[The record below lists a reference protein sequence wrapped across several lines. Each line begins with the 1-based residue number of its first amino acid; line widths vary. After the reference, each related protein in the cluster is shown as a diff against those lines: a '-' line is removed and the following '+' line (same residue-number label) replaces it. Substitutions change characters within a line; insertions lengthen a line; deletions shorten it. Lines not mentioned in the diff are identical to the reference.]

1 MPDISHNQSAAI
13 PPLEMSEQIASG
25 SRIDDVTD
33 QAIPFSEP
41 GTFGNFLL
49 PEHSDALIPS
59 TSDYAHS
66 LMPTTQSK
74 RQLSRSIPTHGHDS
88 LMNTNTPTR
97 LAVTQPQNQS
107 IQTASESQYQPVN
120 HDLQAIPH
128 QNASPGLSFLIS
140 NDFDWLQSNDM
151 DHMLNWDLDHG
162 IWDSNHG
169 PVSGIVDEMDVPESR
184 EALIDVDALVQH
196 DSLGL

>member
-1 MPDISHNQSAAI
+1 MPDISHNRSAAI
-13 PPLEMSEQIASG
+13 PPLEMSEHVASG

-66 LMPTTQSK
+66 LMPTTQSE

-97 LAVTQPQNQS
+97 LAATQPQNQS

-120 HDLQAIPH
+120 HDLQTIPH

-140 NDFDWLQSNDM
+140 NDFDWLQSSDPQNSM
-151 DHMLNWDLDHG
+151 DHMLDWDLDHG
-162 IWDSNHG
+162 IWDLNHG
-169 PVSGIVDEMDVPESR
+169 PVSGIVDELDVPETW
-184 EALIDVDALVQH
+184 EVPATMLGCADA
-196 DSLGL
+196 